1 MDPEIVAS
9 LALIALAAV
18 LAPLLA
24 TLLRRFRVP
33 SVVLEIGLGIL
44 IGPYV
49 LKLAEPT
56 GGINDLAELGLA
68 FLMFLAGYEI
78 ELDRLRG
85 RPIRLAFTG
94 WLLSIAL
101 AFAFAFALVSEG
113 AALSTLFI
121 GLALTTTALG
131 TLLPIVRDAGILET
145 RLGGFVMAVGTV
157 GEFGPIVAIAVLL
170 TGSNPKATILL
181 LVLFLVIT
189 VIAATVMLRNQ
200 TPAWLALLQRNL
212 HSSTQLPVR
221 ISVLLVIA
229 MVWLAS
235 QLGLDVLLGAFAA
248 GMIVRLTATDP
259 TAEVVRGK
267 LEAIG
272 FGFLI
277 PLFFVV
283 SGMKFDLEALLSDR
297 SELIRVPMFLL
308 AFLAVRGIP
317 ALVLYRRELDGRE
330 RGALALLSGTQ
341 LPLVVVITS
350 IGVSAGRMLPVNAAG
365 LVGAAMLSV
374 LIYPTLA
381 LAILKRKEPQASELS
396 PA

>member
-18 LAPLLA
+18 VAPLLA

-78 ELDRLRG
+78 EVDRLRG

-94 WLLSIAL
+94 WLISIGL
-101 AFAFAFALVSEG
+101 AFAFAFAIVIEG

-131 TLLPIVRDAGILET
+131 TLLPILRDAGVLET
-145 RLGGFVMAVGTV
+145 RLGGFAMAVGTV

-181 LVLFLVIT
+181 LGLFLVIT
-189 VIAATVMLRNQ
+189 TVAATVMLRNQ
-200 TPAWLALLQRNL
+200 TPGWLALLQRNL

-248 GMIVRLTATDP
+248 GMIVRLTAADP

-283 SGMKFDLEALLSDR
+283 SGMRFDIDALLSDR
-297 SELIRVPMFLL
+297 SELIRVPVFLL

-317 ALVLYRRELDGRE
+317 ALLLYRRELSGRE
-330 RGALALLSGTQ
+330 RSALALLSGTQ

-374 LIYPTLA
+374 LIYPTIA
-381 LAILKRKEPQASELS
+381 LAILKRRKPQASELS